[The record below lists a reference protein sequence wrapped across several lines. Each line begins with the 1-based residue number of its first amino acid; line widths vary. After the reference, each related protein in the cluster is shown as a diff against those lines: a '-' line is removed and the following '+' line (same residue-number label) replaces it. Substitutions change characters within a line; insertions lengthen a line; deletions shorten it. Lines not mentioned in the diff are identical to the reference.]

1 MSDENIIENRTLVIS
16 NFRNLGPFCP
26 GFGKENNEYKEFLKI
41 NRSLERDSL
50 GGLVLLIGVNNS
62 GKSNVLDAAEKYKTH
77 KFSDSDYTD
86 FTFTDKVKPD
96 IGLNLANGKY
106 NLNNEKVVIE
116 EPSNPK
122 NVYFGDWTETLT
134 LFLLEEENYKISI
147 STNCVYSDASYYQYA
162 QIISNLIGR
171 MRNSS
176 IYSSDAYILKSIF
189 SNRKDVEK
197 ENISIDGKI
206 TRGMKHNDYLNKDFE
221 SKLVFDSAGIQ
232 IFSPIRILS
241 NNEPINLA
249 DLTNTAVAQHDK
261 AAEQFYKDIATI
273 TESVNVYKDN
283 VSAPKPVK
291 KNLLS
296 DEFVKL
302 YGYRISDNVIK
313 YQRERIKQSDLLC
326 KPSSPN
332 AFFIKVLES
341 IGYSKD
347 ALKNAYSGAGTL
359 RDRLESRMNRDLVAI
374 SDELND
380 LLNIDEKKYA
390 LSVRLERENME
401 FFIKYGDA
409 IPLNLDRQSQGFT
422 WLFEL
427 FFNLLKS
434 RELSP
439 GDMVLIDEFGDS
451 LGFSTVKEL
460 TKKLRDYGQKNGITF
475 ILATQNPMA
484 VDITHLDEVRLV
496 VPKDDGSSHIFN
508 QFDDERIQDSHDV
521 VGPVVNGLM
530 VSRNFMRSEDRR
542 TVFVEGAM
550 DYFYLNSF
558 AEQMRREG
566 TKVDIDFIPMNGLGA
581 KGDDEKELLALI
593 KSIERDPIVLVDADI
608 KGKKVK
614 KAAKDMKVTV
624 ASLDEV
630 LEGKKEIED
639 LFSAGDSARL
649 CVAEKSFDRAAC
661 ISHNFQNVYEGLE
674 DETKDNFRTLI
685 DYVMT
690 V

>member
-1 MSDENIIENRTLVIS
+1 
-16 NFRNLGPFCP
+16 
-26 GFGKENNEYKEFLKI
+26 
-41 NRSLERDSL
+41 
-50 GGLVLLIGVNNS
+50 
-62 GKSNVLDAAEKYKTH
+62 
-77 KFSDSDYTD
+77 
-86 FTFTDKVKPD
+86 
-96 IGLNLANGKY
+96 
-106 NLNNEKVVIE
+106 
-116 EPSNPK
+116 
-122 NVYFGDWTETLT
+122 
-134 LFLLEEENYKISI
+134 
-147 STNCVYSDASYYQYA
+147 
-162 QIISNLIGR
+162 

-176 IYSSDAYILKSIF
+176 IYSSDAYILKTIF
-189 SNRKDVEK
+189 SHRKDVEK

-661 ISHNFQNVYEGLE
+661 ISHNFQNVYECLE